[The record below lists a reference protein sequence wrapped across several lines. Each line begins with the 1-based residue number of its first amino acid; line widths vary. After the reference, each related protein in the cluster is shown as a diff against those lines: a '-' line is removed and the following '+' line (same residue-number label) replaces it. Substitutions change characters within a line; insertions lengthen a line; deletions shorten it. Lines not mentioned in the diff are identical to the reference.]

1 LQRAALALS
10 AGVIGAGFLFP
21 HRKSQRSR
29 EYNDMKRRDFNR
41 IALGISLCPMLEN
54 FVRAQATGQTETF
67 AQAPTKNGVTEM
79 STNDPMAAVRQY
91 IDAFNKGD
99 VKTMAATFAVPGSI
113 LDGMAPHVW
122 QGPTATQDWY
132 RDVLVEG
139 KQHGAS
145 DYFVTLGEPLHNNV
159 TGDSAYVVVPATMTF
174 KVQGK
179 QVTQSGAVF
188 TVALRKLAE
197 SWRIAAWAWAKGTP
211 R

>member
-1 LQRAALALS
+1 M
-10 AGVIGAGFLFP
+10 
-21 HRKSQRSR
+21 
-29 EYNDMKRRDFNR
+29 N
-41 IALGISLCPMLEN
+41 
-54 FVRAQATGQTETF
+54 
-67 AQAPTKNGVTEM
+67 
-79 STNDPMAAVRQY
+79 TNDAMAAVRQY
-91 IDAFNKGD
+91 IDGFNKGD
-99 VKTMAATFAVPGSI
+99 ANVMAATFTVPGSI

-122 QGPTATQDWY
+122 HGPTATQDWY

-145 DYFVTLGEPLHNNV
+145 DYVVTLGQPLHNNI

-174 KVQGK
+174 NVSGK

-197 SWRIAAWAWAKGTP
+197 GWRIAAWAWAKGAS